1 MVIFTT
7 YKSWDDPPSRD
18 YGMDI
23 GDSWRGRMFF
33 VAGQFLQF
41 QQGFHYSIIL
51 VVNFGG
57 VSLSSEIL
65 LGLFWMITGIFI

>member
-1 MVIFTT
+1 
-7 YKSWDDPPSRD
+7 
-18 YGMDI
+18 
-23 GDSWRGRMFF
+23 MFF

-41 QQGFHYSIIL
+41 QQGFHYSIL